1 MASQTSRPIWAF
13 RIMPVYRLFDVGST
27 YTKGLIVDT
36 DHETI
41 LASASDFTTADS
53 DIVLG
58 IETVTA
64 KMMDQGTIA
73 VDQTLVCSSAKGGLR
88 MIAVGLVPDL
98 TLKAATLACYS
109 AGAKVIRSYAFELNQ
124 SEVLEIQNTP
134 CDILLLVGGTD
145 GGNTEVVLHNARM
158 IAAIHPSFPILYAGN
173 KSVLDDVVS
182 IFELHQVELL
192 TCANVMP
199 EYGVLNV
206 EDCRA
211 RIRELFLKSIVK
223 AKGLS
228 ELSAVIDDIVL
239 PTPYSVMEALSLLAK
254 GTNTE
259 KGWGDLMAVDVG
271 GATTDVYSMNSKF
284 VLHEGA
290 GYKGL
295 KEPLEKRSVE
305 GDLGVR
311 LSALHVLDHM
321 KDDPECD
328 EALHLR
334 VQRLAKDVRA
344 IDDQADAY
352 LARWCVRLASRRHA
366 GRLESAYTP
375 MGMVLSQ
382 SGKDLSLVKTIIG
395 IGGPLIHSKDPKA
408 ILAEVLCDP
417 AQPEILLPKALDRYL
432 LDKSYIVSCLGL
444 LASRHPDQTL
454 RLLKKHLE
462 NCP

>member
-1 MASQTSRPIWAF
+1 
-13 RIMPVYRLFDVGST
+13 MPVYRLFDVGST

-36 DHETI
+36 EKEEI
-41 LASASDFTTADS
+41 LASASDFTTADT
-53 DIVLG
+53 DIAVG
-58 IETVTA
+58 IDKVTA
-64 KMMDQGTIA
+64 KMLTKHPIA
-73 VDQTLVCSSAKGGLR
+73 YDQTLVCSSAKGGLR

-109 AGAKVIRSYAFELNQ
+109 AGAKVIKSYAFELNQ
-124 SEVLEIQNTP
+124 SEVIEIQNTP

-145 GGNTEVVLHNARM
+145 GGNTEVVLHNAKM
-158 IAAIHPSFPILYAGN
+158 IAASHPSFPILYAGN
-173 KSVLDDVVS
+173 KSVLDEVVS
-182 IFELHQVELL
+182 IFKSHLVDIL

-206 EDCRA
+206 EDCRSK
-211 RIRELFLKSIVK
+211 IRELFLNSIVK

-228 ELSAVIDDIVL
+228 ELSEVIDDIVY
-239 PTPYSVMEALSLLAK
+239 PTPYSVMEALRLLSK
-254 GTNTE
+254 GTKTE
-259 KGWGDLMAVDVG
+259 KGIGDLMAVDVG
-271 GATTDVYSMNSKF
+271 GATTDVYSMNAKF
-284 VLHEGA
+284 ILHEGA

-311 LSALHVLDHM
+311 LSAMHVLDHM
-321 KDDPECD
+321 KDDPDCD
-328 EALHLR
+328 ETLHLS
-334 VQRLAKDVRA
+334 VQRLAKDIRET
-344 IDDQADAY
+344 DEKTDTL
-352 LARWCVRLASRRHA
+352 LARWCVRLASKRHA

-395 IGGPLIHSKDPKA
+395 IGGPVIHSKDSKT
-408 ILAEVLCDP
+408 ILTEAVSDP
-417 AQPEILLPKALDRYL
+417 NQPEILLPMTLDRIL

-444 LASRHPDQTL
+444 LASKHPDTTL